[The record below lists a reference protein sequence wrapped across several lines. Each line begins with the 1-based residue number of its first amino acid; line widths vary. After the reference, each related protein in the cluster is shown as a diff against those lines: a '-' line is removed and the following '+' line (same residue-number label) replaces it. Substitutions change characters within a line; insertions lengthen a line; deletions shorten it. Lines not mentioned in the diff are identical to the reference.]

1 MCKEQKHMRR
11 PPKEAK
17 KERIALTNAAFLCK
31 LSNIRQ
37 HAESERDPI
46 KSPFTKISLREVRS
60 EVSLWTKKSLLSQE
74 IYFLSFLF
82 LFREDSECP
91 PVVIFCKIAAE
102 EK

>member
-1 MCKEQKHMRR
+1 MRR

-60 EVSLWTKKSLLSQE
+60 EVSLWTKNP
-74 IYFLSFLF
+74 SFLRKYIF
-82 LFREDSECP
+82 FPFFFFSGKTAKVRLSSF
-91 PVVIFCKIAAE
+91 FCKIAAE